1 MPDYSM
7 FYQNFT
13 DPMFQSSMMPGTST
27 SSPSIQQVPPP
38 PQASAL
44 PQRKRRTDQR
54 KFLALENFVAFKK
67 IRVFCS

>member
-27 SSPSIQQVPPP
+27 SSIQQVPPP
-38 PQASAL
+38 TPQTSVL
-44 PQRKRRTDQR
+44 PQRKRRTEQR
-54 KFLALENFVAFKK
+54 KILVTFDF
-67 IRVFCS
+67 